1 MKEGGIVRRLFDVSV
16 SILMATVLLMGQSW
30 AVTAAYADYLING
43 SADSTNFYFDDS
55 AAIEIGQCLRGKNR
69 MLHLWLA
76 SLKTRNRLHPKRQ
89 AKSLL
94 MFQPKAIS

>member
-1 MKEGGIVRRLFDVSV
+1 MRRLFDVSV

-55 AAIEIGQCLRGKNR
+55 AAIEDRSVSEGQESD
-69 MLHLWLA
+69 A
-76 SLKTRNRLHPKRQ
+76 SPVVSEPQ
-89 AKSLL
+89 DA
-94 MFQPKAIS
+94 

>member
-1 MKEGGIVRRLFDVSV
+1 MRRLFDVSV

-55 AAIEIGQCLRGKNR
+55 AAIEDRSVSEGQESD
-69 MLHLWLA
+69 A
-76 SLKTRNRLHPKRQ
+76 SPVVSEPQDAQQ
-89 AKSLL
+89 ASSEETSEVV
-94 MFQPKAIS
+94 ADVSAESN